1 MAKVKLTLAKS
12 LIGRKK
18 NQILTTNSLGLK
30 KIGDTVV
37 SERDNIL
44 EGKLNVIAHLV
55 KVEEAK

>member
-12 LIGRKK
+12 LIDRKK
-18 NQILTTNSLGLK
+18 NQILTANSLGLK

>member
-18 NQILTTNSLGLK
+18 NQTLTANCLGLK

>member
-18 NQILTTNSLGLK
+18 NQILTANSLGLK

-55 KVEEAK
+55 TVEEAK

>member
-18 NQILTTNSLGLK
+18 NQILTANSLGWK
-30 KIGDTVV
+30 KSGDTVV

>member
-18 NQILTTNSLGLK
+18 NQILTANSLGLK

-44 EGKLNVIAHLV
+44 EGKHNVIAHLV

>member
-18 NQILTTNSLGLK
+18 NQILPANSLGLK